1 MKAAILTR
9 GTLDLLFGELPRDRE
24 KRRTRKTGRTK
35 THYAREAILEHL
47 QDLEDFYL
55 AEQRMKRYSE
65 KKTIPL
71 EEVLRRHGVA
81 P

>member
-1 MKAAILTR
+1 MLAIR
-9 GTLDLLFGELPRDRE
+9 LPRDVESRLAALA
-24 KRRTRKTGRTK
+24 RKTGRTK

-71 EEVLRRHGVA
+71 EEVLRRRGLA
-81 P
+81 R

>member
-1 MKAAILTR
+1 MLAIR
-9 GTLDLLFGELPRDRE
+9 LPRDVESRLA
-24 KRRTRKTGRTK
+24 TLARKTGRTK

-55 AEQRMKRYSE
+55 AEQRTKRYSE

-71 EEVLRRHGVA
+71 EEVLRRHGLA
-81 P
+81 R

>member
-1 MKAAILTR
+1 MLAIRLPPDIESRLAALA
-9 GTLDLLFGELPRDRE
+9 
-24 KRRTRKTGRTK
+24 RKTGRSK

-55 AEQRMKRYSE
+55 AEARIKRYSE

-71 EEVLRRHGVA
+71 EEVLRRHDVEG
-81 P
+81 

>member
-1 MKAAILTR
+1 MLAIR
-9 GTLDLLFGELPRDRE
+9 LPRDVESRLAALA
-24 KRRTRKTGRTK
+24 RKTGRTK

-55 AEQRMKRYSE
+55 AEQRMKRYDE

-71 EEVLRRHGVA
+71 EEVLRRRGLA
-81 P
+81 R

>member
-1 MKAAILTR
+1 MLAIR
-9 GTLDLLFGELPRDRE
+9 LPRDVESRLAALA
-24 KRRTRKTGRTK
+24 RKTGRTK

>member
-1 MKAAILTR
+1 MLAIR
-9 GTLDLLFGELPRDRE
+9 LPRDVESRLAALA
-24 KRRTRKTGRTK
+24 RKTGRTK

-71 EEVLRRHGVA
+71 EGVLRRHGLA
-81 P
+81 R